1 MLVAAHVLIA
11 GVAVG
16 FVDLQ
21 WATSMALAVA
31 VLSMVMVRAPIAMAL
46 AWMGLYAAV
55 IGWTQVGVGMR
66 LVWALGFM
74 LVAAYGGLCLHR
86 RLRAERW
93 GPTAVVTGLSL
104 TLSVV
109 AAHLTVTMISL
120 RAHPSV
126 IGERWMMVSLMGVFV
141 GVTTLFA
148 SIMPWRALRRA
159 AAARGGRID
168 EQGLIR
174 FFDGRE
180 GRGEPGEPGEVIGW
194 PSRRQRSSHVSRGC
208 RTGALSSVSW
218 RSKRVRRACAT
229 SSDGDSPVGFGDR
242 VADRWTVDRCTFG
255 RVFLALFIGVAAP

>member
-16 FVDLQ
+16 LVDLQ

-31 VLSMVMVRAPIAMAL
+31 VLSKVVVRAPIAMAL

-194 PSRRQRSSHVSRGC
+194 PSRRRNDRAMYREDAGPARFRVFRGDRSEYVEHAR
-208 RTGALSSVSW
+208 
-218 RSKRVRRACAT
+218 RRAMEIHLWGLAIAWLT
-229 SSDGDSPVGFGDR
+229 GGPLIGARLAG
-242 VADRWTVDRCTFG
+242 
-255 RVFLALFIGVAAP
+255 VF

>member
-194 PSRRQRSSHVSRGC
+194 PSRRRNDRAMYREDAGPAHFRVFRGDRSEYVEHAR
-208 RTGALSSVSW
+208 
-218 RSKRVRRACAT
+218 RRAMEIHLWGLAIAWLT
-229 SSDGDSPVGFGDR
+229 GGPLIGARLAG
-242 VADRWTVDRCTFG
+242 
-255 RVFLALFIGVAAP
+255 VF

>member
-31 VLSMVMVRAPIAMAL
+31 VLAMIVVRAPIAMAL

-55 IGWTQVGVGMR
+55 IGWTQVDAGMR
-66 LVWALGFM
+66 GVWAVAFM
-74 LVAAYGGLCLHR
+74 LVAAHGGLCMHR

-93 GPTAVVTGLSL
+93 GPTAVVTALSL
-104 TLSVV
+104 TLSVI
-109 AAHLTVTMISL
+109 AAHLTITMISL
-120 RAHPSV
+120 RAHPSLV
-126 IGERWMMVSLMGVFV
+126 GERWMTVSVAGVFV
-141 GVTTLFA
+141 GVATLFA

-174 FFDGRE
+174 FFDGQE
-180 GRGEPGEPGEVIGW
+180 GRSEPGEAGEVIGW
-194 PSRRQRSSHVSRGC
+194 PSGRSNERAMYRQDAGPAHF
-208 RTGALSSVSW
+208 
-218 RSKRVRRACAT
+218 RVFR
-229 SSDGDSPVGFGDR
+229 GDR
-242 VADRWTVDRCTFG
+242 SQYVEHARRGAMELHLWG
-255 RVFLALFIGVAAP
+255 LAIVWLTGGPLIGARLAGLF